1 VTSHPG
7 ERLNRY
13 LARRGVASR
22 RAADALI
29 ASGRVTVNGQAG
41 RVGAVIDP
49 GTDAIAVDGAA
60 VPARNSSVTL
70 ALNKP
75 TGVVSTRH
83 DPQGRT
89 TVMDLVEP
97 LPGLVPVG
105 RLDADSRGL
114 LLLTTDGDLA
124 HRVAHPRYGVRKR
137 YRVSVASAIL
147 DTQLERL
154 LHGVQLSDGRARAV
168 AVQRGAGP
176 RTLEIT
182 MAEGRRR
189 EVRRMCAAV
198 GLDVVDL
205 IRVAVGPIELG
216 RLDEGASR
224 RLTDR
229 EEGVLREVVAMQP
242 ETHARTN
249 EELPRYDAG
258 RVVTV
263 DGPAGSGK
271 TTLGERLADSLHM
284 PFIDTGL
291 FYRAIAVA
299 ATHAGLHP
307 DDNAALA
314 NLARRS
320 DIVVNTD
327 VHADGPRVLLN
338 GVGIDRELYDVSLA
352 SMLSA
357 VSAVPEVRA
366 ALLAAQRA
374 PASAGAVAVGRD
386 CGTVVFPEARVKFYL
401 EAASEVRTRRR
412 AEQVRAHGGTVDAA
426 ALDAEVDGRDRA
438 DSLRIAAPLRPAPD
452 AHIIDTETNG
462 IDEMVQIALGICAQ
476 AGLVAA

>member
-1 VTSHPG
+1 VTSQPG

-29 ASGRVTVNGQAG
+29 ESGRVTVNGQAG

-49 GTDAIAVDGAA
+49 GMDAIAVDGAA

-75 TGVVSTRH
+75 TGVVTTRH
-83 DPQGRT
+83 DPQRRT

-114 LLLTTDGDLA
+114 LLLTTDGELA

-137 YRVSVASAIL
+137 YRVKVTSEVREAH
-147 DTQLERL
+147 LERL
-154 LHGVQLSDGRARAV
+154 LRGVQLSDGRARAL
-168 AVQRGAGP
+168 AVRRGAGP

-182 MAEGRRR
+182 MGEGRRR

-216 RLDEGASR
+216 TLDEGASR
-224 RLTDR
+224 RLTDT
-229 EEGVLREVVAMQP
+229 EEGALREAVALRP
-242 ETHARTN
+242 ETRDGAN
-249 EELPRYDAG
+249 QELPRYDAD

-271 TTLGERLADSLHM
+271 TTLGERLADSLHL

-307 DDNAALA
+307 DDSAALA
-314 NLARRS
+314 NVARRS

-327 VHADGPRVLLN
+327 VHSDGPRVLLD

-366 ALLAAQRA
+366 ALLGAQRA

-386 CGTVVFPEARVKFYL
+386 CGTVVFPDARVKFYL

-426 ALDAEVDGRDRA
+426 SLDAEVDGRDRA
-438 DSLRIAAPLRPAPD
+438 DSSRTAAPLRPAPD
-452 AHIIDTETNG
+452 AHIIDTEANG

>member
-1 VTSHPG
+1 VSSQPG

-22 RAADALI
+22 RAADTLI
-29 ASGRVTVNGQAG
+29 ESGRVTVNGRAG

-49 GTDAIAVDGAA
+49 AQDAIAVDGAP
-60 VPARNSSVTL
+60 VPARNATVTL

-75 TGVVSTRH
+75 AGVVTTRH
-83 DPQGRT
+83 DPQRRT
-89 TVMDLVEP
+89 TVMDLVDA

-124 HRVAHPRYGVRKR
+124 HRVSHPRYGMRKR
-137 YRVSVASAIL
+137 YRVTVSSDVL
-147 DTQLERL
+147 DAHLERL
-154 LHGVQLSDGRARAV
+154 RHGVELSDGRARAL
-168 AVQRGAGP
+168 AAQRGAGP
-176 RTLEIT
+176 RMLEIT
-182 MAEGRRR
+182 MGEGRRR

-216 RLDEGASR
+216 ALAEGTSR
-224 RLTDR
+224 RLTDS
-229 EEGVLREVVAMQP
+229 EEAALRQAVALQP
-242 ETHARTN
+242 DTPARTHQQS
-249 EELPRYDAG
+249 PAYDAG

-271 TTLGERLADSLHM
+271 STLGQRLADSLHL

-299 ATHAGLHP
+299 ATHEGLHP
-307 DDNAALA
+307 DDGDALA
-314 NLARRS
+314 HLAERC

-327 VHADGPRVLLN
+327 VHSDGPRVLLN
-338 GVGIDRELYDVSLA
+338 GAGIDRELYDVSLA

-374 PASAGAVAVGRD
+374 PAHAGAVAVGRD
-386 CGTVVFPEARVKFYL
+386 CGTVVFPDARVKFYL

-438 DSLRIAAPLRPAPD
+438 DSSRSAAPLRPAGD
-452 AHIIDTETNG
+452 AHIIDTEANG
-462 IDEMVQIALGICAQ
+462 IDEMVQIALEICAQ
-476 AGLVAA
+476 AGLLAT

>member
-1 VTSHPG
+1 MSSQPG
-7 ERLNRY
+7 ERLNRF

-29 ASGRVTVNGQAG
+29 ESGRVTVNGRAG

-49 GTDAIAVDGAA
+49 EKDSIAVDGASVA
-60 VPARNSSVTL
+60 ARNSSVTL

-75 TGVVSTRH
+75 PGVVSTRH
-83 DPQGRT
+83 DPQRRR

-124 HRVAHPRYGVRKR
+124 HRVSHPRYGVRKR
-137 YRVSVASAIL
+137 YRVTLSSDVQDSHV
-147 DTQLERL
+147 ERL
-154 LHGVQLSDGRARAV
+154 LRGVKLSDGRARAL
-168 AVQRGAGP
+168 AAQRGRKP

-182 MAEGRRR
+182 MGEGRRR
-189 EVRRMCAAV
+189 EVRRMCAAI

-205 IRVAVGPIELG
+205 VRVAIGPVELG
-216 RLDEGASR
+216 TLGEGASR
-224 RLTDR
+224 RLSGG
-229 EEGVLREVVAMQP
+229 EETALRDAVALQP
-242 ETHARTN
+242 EAPVRTN
-249 EELPRYDAG
+249 QDSRAYDAD

-271 TTLGERLADSLHM
+271 STLGQRLADSLHL

-299 ATHAGLHP
+299 ATRASVHP
-307 DDNAALA
+307 DDTDALA
-314 NLARRS
+314 RLAERS

-327 VHADGPRVLLN
+327 VHSDGPRVLLN
-338 GVGIDRELYDVSLA
+338 GVAIDRELYDVSLVA
-352 SMLSA
+352 MLSA

-374 PASAGAVAVGRD
+374 PARAGAVAVGRD
-386 CGTVVFPEARVKFYL
+386 CGTVVFPDARVKLYL
-401 EAASEVRTRRR
+401 EARSEVRKQRR
-412 AEQVRAHGGTVDAA
+412 ANQVRAHGGSVDAA
-426 ALDAEVDGRDRA
+426 ALDAEVRGRDRA
-438 DSLRIAAPLRPAPD
+438 DSSRSAAPLRPAAD

-462 IDEMVQIALGICAQ
+462 IDEMVQIALGICAE

>member
-1 VTSHPG
+1 VTSQPG

-22 RAADALI
+22 RAADTLI
-29 ASGRVTVNGQAG
+29 ESGRVTVNGRAG
-41 RVGAVIDP
+41 RVGSVVDP
-49 GTDAIAVDGAA
+49 AQDAIAVDGAP
-60 VPARNSSVTL
+60 VPARNSTVTI

-75 TGVVSTRH
+75 VGVVSTRH
-83 DPQGRT
+83 DPQRRT
-89 TVMDLVEP
+89 TVMDLVDV
-97 LPGLVPVG
+97 LPGLVPIG

-124 HRVAHPRYGVRKR
+124 HRVSHPRYGIRKR
-137 YRVSVASAIL
+137 YRVTVSSDVL
-147 DTQLERL
+147 DAHLERL
-154 LHGVQLSDGRARAV
+154 LHGVELSDGRARALS
-168 AVQRGAGP
+168 VQRGAG
-176 RTLEIT
+176 RRRLEIT
-182 MAEGRRR
+182 MGEGRRR

-216 RLDEGASR
+216 VLAEGASR
-224 RLTDR
+224 QLTES
-229 EEGVLREVVAMQP
+229 EEAALRQAVALQP
-242 ETHARTN
+242 DTPARSKQQS
-249 EELPRYDAG
+249 PVYDAG

-271 TTLGERLADSLHM
+271 STLGQRLADSLHL

-299 ATHAGLHP
+299 ATDEGLHP
-307 DDNAALA
+307 DDTDALA
-314 NLARRS
+314 RLAGRC
-320 DIVVNTD
+320 DVVVNTD
-327 VHADGPRVLLN
+327 VHSDGPRVLLN
-338 GVGIDRELYDVSLA
+338 GVGVDRKLYDVSLA

-357 VSAVPEVRA
+357 VSAVPGVRA

-374 PASAGAVAVGRD
+374 LARAGAVAVGRD
-386 CGTVVFPEARVKFYL
+386 CGTVVFPDARVKFYL
-401 EAASEVRTRRR
+401 EAGSEVRTRRR

-438 DSLRIAAPLRPAPD
+438 DSSRTAAPLRPAED
-452 AHIIDTETNG
+452 AHIIDTEANG
-462 IDEMVQIALGICAQ
+462 VDEMVRIALEICAQ
-476 AGLVAA
+476 AGLPAT